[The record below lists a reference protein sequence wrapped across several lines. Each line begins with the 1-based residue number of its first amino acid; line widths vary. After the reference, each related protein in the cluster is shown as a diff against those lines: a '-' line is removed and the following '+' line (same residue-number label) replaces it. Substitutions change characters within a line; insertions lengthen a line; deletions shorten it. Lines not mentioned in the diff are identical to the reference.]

1 MKKRHRYFPLA
12 AVLLLSTAV
21 PALSAARKKAPI
33 KRSSLSVQVDVP
45 ALSAAQKAPVQNS
58 SLSVQVENGLLTL
71 QARNTPL
78 RDLLQQIASQVGV
91 EIVVYGAVEQPVS
104 GDFNRVFIED
114 VLRRITQDLNSVFL
128 YKSQLAGQTSPPLME
143 KVLLYTNEAPN
154 TKGPA
159 LPIVFRPDAK
169 LASPASPQ
177 QSVRS
182 ASIPDPEEMQ
192 VEGGEEGDEL
202 SLESLTEM
210 ANNEDSSVREEA
222 VGLLGDLEDGSGI
235 EQIAKLLH
243 NDDEEQVR
251 RLAAE
256 VLGNLGDQQAVQAL
270 GKALSDRSAEV
281 RTTVVYALGQ
291 MASEEAVVF
300 LKKAT
305 KDRNEEVRQAA
316 TEAIEMAAENAGAEE

>member
-1 MKKRHRYFPLA
+1 MKKRLSYLPLT

-21 PALSAARKKAPI
+21 PAWSAARK
-33 KRSSLSVQVDVP
+33 
-45 ALSAAQKAPVQNS
+45 APVQSS

-91 EIVVYGAVEQPVS
+91 EIVVYGTVEQPVS

-128 YKSQLAGQTSPPLME
+128 YKPQVVGQTSPPLME
-143 KVLLYTNEAPN
+143 KVFLYTNEVPN
-154 TKGPA
+154 AKGTIQT
-159 LPIVFRPDAK
+159 IVFRPGAK
-169 LASPASPQ
+169 LASPAPPKHGA
-177 QSVRS
+177 QSAPV
-182 ASIPDPEEMQ
+182 PDPEETQ
-192 VEGGEEGDEL
+192 AEGGEDSDEL
-202 SLESLTEM
+202 SLESITEM
-210 ANNEDSSVREEA
+210 ANDEDSSVREEA
-222 VGLLGDLEDGSGI
+222 VALLGDLEDGSGI
-235 EQIAKLLH
+235 NQIAKLLH
-243 NDDEEQVR
+243 NDDEESVR

-256 VLGNLGDQQAVQAL
+256 VLGNLSDQQAVQAL

-281 RTTVVYALGQ
+281 RTTVVEALGQ
-291 MASEEAVVF
+291 IASEEAVVF

-316 TEAIEMAAENAGAEE
+316 SEAIEMAMENAGTEE